1 MKQLL
6 VLTDAI
12 TAPLY
17 APRMRYLVSNLAK
30 TGWQCTV
37 ASEQADTDFVFP
49 DCKHLRFV
57 FYAGKHPWWDKCVW
71 LLDKFVAIKE
81 RAFLRFVRKQTADK
95 QFDYIL
101 CSAFHTFPLPTAAHL
116 AKERHIPFIVDLRDI
131 AEQWGETPY
140 MQHPIRT
147 PFKKL
152 NHWLT
157 KQYTA
162 KTIRQRNKALAV
174 ADAITTVSPWHI
186 TCLQNLQIKGKA
198 LSNISLIYNGFDTQ
212 TFSPKDQK
220 TSYFDITYT
229 GKIYDFTLRNPQ
241 LLFHALGELRKENVL
256 PADIRLR
263 FYCENTIHPSLHHL
277 AESYHIDDLLQTAAY
292 VSKEQ
297 IPELLHQSSIIL
309 ILTNKSTANGPHGI
323 MTTKFFE
330 ALGVEKPVLCVRS
343 DEECLAQVIHDTNA
357 GLAATNTEDIK
368 SFILNKHREWQANG
382 YTRQPIRN
390 KQLFTRQHQARQFE
404 TLFSTLRHD

>member
-1 MKQLL
+1 MR
-6 VLTDAI
+6 
-12 TAPLY
+12 
-17 APRMRYLVSNLAK
+17 PRRS
-30 TGWQCTV
+30 WRRR
-37 ASEQADTDFVFP
+37 AD
-49 DCKHLRFV
+49 
-57 FYAGKHPWWDKCVW
+57 
-71 LLDKFVAIKE
+71 
-81 RAFLRFVRKQTADK
+81 
-95 QFDYIL
+95 
-101 CSAFHTFPLPTAAHL
+101 
-116 AKERHIPFIVDLRDI
+116 
-131 AEQWGETPY
+131 
-140 MQHPIRT
+140 
-147 PFKKL
+147 
-152 NHWLT
+152 N
-157 KQYTA
+157 
-162 KTIRQRNKALAV
+162 
-174 ADAITTVSPWHI
+174 
-186 TCLQNLQIKGKA
+186 
-198 LSNISLIYNGFDTQ
+198 
-212 TFSPKDQK
+212 
-220 TSYFDITYT
+220 ITYT

-241 LLFHALGELRKENVL
+241 LLFQALGELRKENVL

-368 SFILNKHREWQANG
+368 SFILNKYREWQANG

-390 KQLFTRQHQARQFE
+390 KQFFTRQYQARQFE